1 VSTASRLAR
10 ADTYPSRPITM
21 IVPFAAGGGTDVL
34 ARILAEGLNAPLGQ
48 TVIVENV
55 AGAAGV
61 VGVGRAVHSAPDG
74 YTLSIGTSTKHVL
87 IGGLYVLQFDLLK
100 DLAPIA
106 ELDAEPL
113 VIVARKS
120 MPANN
125 LQELIAWLKANP
137 DKATAARRASAPP
150 DISPAYR
157 FKR

>member
-1 VSTASRLAR
+1 MRLPRRKFLHLAASAAAVSTASRLAR

-87 IGGLYVLQFDLLK
+87 IGGLYVLQLTQT
-100 DLAPIA
+100 P
-106 ELDAEPL
+106 
-113 VIVARKS
+113 
-120 MPANN
+120 
-125 LQELIAWLKANP
+125 
-137 DKATAARRASAPP
+137 T
-150 DISPAYR
+150 
-157 FKR
+157 